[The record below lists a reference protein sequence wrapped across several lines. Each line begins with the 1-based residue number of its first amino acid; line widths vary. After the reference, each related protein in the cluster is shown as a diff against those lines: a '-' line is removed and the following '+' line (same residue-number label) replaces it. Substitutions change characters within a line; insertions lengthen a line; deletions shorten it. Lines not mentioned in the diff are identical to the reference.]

1 MRVGRREE
9 ASLDLLPEDTISL
22 SYWLSRRLPI
32 SDQEKLSLLSIHCP
46 TQRLIQALHIL
57 QVPLPSLP
65 PSFSSSIFFLAA
77 LPACPQ
83 GRSSVYII
91 HLSSFIILLS
101 VDRVWMTC
109 FVSVESLL
117 QRRPT
122 YSGIYIYIIY
132 LCMQKVQ
139 WLYEYCPSKLYTDLN
154 PTKTQ
159 IYRLPHLNLY
169 LEILQ

>member
-65 PSFSSSIFFLAA
+65 PSLAPSFSSSIFFLAA

-83 GRSSVYII
+83 GLSSVYII
-91 HLSSFIILLS
+91 HLFSFIILLS
-101 VDRVWMTC
+101 VDRV
-109 FVSVESLL
+109 
-117 QRRPT
+117 
-122 YSGIYIYIIY
+122 
-132 LCMQKVQ
+132 
-139 WLYEYCPSKLYTDLN
+139 
-154 PTKTQ
+154 
-159 IYRLPHLNLY
+159 
-169 LEILQ
+169 